1 MFWQGVGVIGRNAVV
16 VVLAA
21 ACSVLAAVPVGT
33 VAAASAESRGTVIEN
48 VSPVGTNGYL
58 APGYRV
64 AHTLGGATCR
74 SHSPTTGN
82 AYSCHVRFGY
92 DPCWA
97 TANRP
102 YVVCLS
108 APYYKSVT
116 KLRVARF
123 VNGRGLGRPAGLPW
137 GLLLANGHRTTLIP
151 GTFGTVSGQNI
162 HYSYDDFRTV
172 LVGPIDKSGSVW
184 RIREAKN
191 VGRFR
196 FKLIGWA
203 NIKKAWAGAPTTLD

>member
-1 MFWQGVGVIGRNAVV
+1 MIGRNTVV
-16 VVLAA
+16 VALAA
-21 ACSVLAAVPVGT
+21 ACSLLAAVLAGNVTIASAAPGGT
-33 VAAASAESRGTVIEN
+33 VVAN
-48 VSPVGTNGYL
+48 VSPVGANGYL
-58 APGYRV
+58 AAGYQV
-64 AHTLGGATCR
+64 SHTLAGATCR

-108 APYYKSVT
+108 APYSKSVT

-123 VNGRGLGRPAGLPW
+123 VNAGGLGQPAGLPW

-151 GTFGTVSGQNI
+151 GNFGTVSGQNI

-172 LVGPIDKSGSVW
+172 LVGPIDKSGAVW

-191 VGRFR
+191 DGRFR
-196 FKLIGWA
+196 FKLSGWA
-203 NIKKAWAGAPTTLD
+203 NIEKAWVGDPTTLD

>member
-1 MFWQGVGVIGRNAVV
+1 MGVVPSGAVTEPSGAV
-16 VVLAA
+16 PDRSAA
-21 ACSVLAAVPVGT
+21 ALTT
-33 VAAASAESRGTVIEN
+33 VVEE
-48 VSPVGTNGYL
+48 VSPVGPSGYL
-58 APGYRV
+58 APGFRV
-64 AHTLGGATCR
+64 THTYGGATCR
-74 SHSPTTGN
+74 SHSLVTGN

-108 APYYKSVT
+108 SPYYKSVT

-123 VNGRGLGRPAGLPW
+123 VNSGGLGQPAGLPW
-137 GLLLANGHRTTLIP
+137 GLLLASGKRTTLIP
-151 GTFGTVSGQNI
+151 GTFGVVSGQNI
-162 HYSYDDFRTV
+162 HYSYNDFRTV
-172 LVGPIDKSGSVW
+172 LVGPIDKSGAVW

-196 FKLIGWA
+196 FKLGGWA
-203 NIKKAWAGAPTTLD
+203 NIKKAWVGAPSTLDN